1 MRKILVLCLFTAS
14 LFAMGSETIE
24 KIALCYTKN
33 DTYMVTIS
41 KNETEGRAIWIDSWN
56 NLYNSE
62 LSHFVP
68 VQNNSSFK
76 TLKDINKWM
85 TTMFGRTNCVEIT
98 YEDADLEYK
107 RQGDERRR

>member
-24 KIALCYTKN
+24 KIALCNNKT
-33 DTYMVTIS
+33 DTYMITIS
-41 KNETEGRAIWIDSWN
+41 KNETDGRAIWIDSWH

-62 LSHFVP
+62 LSYFVP
-68 VQNNSSFK
+68 IQNESSFK
-76 TLKDINKWM
+76 KLKDIKKWM
-85 TTMFGRTNCVEIT
+85 TTMFGKTSCVEIT

-107 RQGDERRR
+107 RQSNERRR